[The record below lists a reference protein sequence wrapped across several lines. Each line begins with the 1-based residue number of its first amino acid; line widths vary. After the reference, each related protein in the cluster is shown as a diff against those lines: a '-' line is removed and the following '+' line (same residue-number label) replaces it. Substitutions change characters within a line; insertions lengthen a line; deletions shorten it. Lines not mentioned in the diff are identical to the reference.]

1 LKTRSSDND
10 LLNGEMVGRI
20 SAVMTWVK
28 SNGFLVG
35 LLGMVGLAWLL
46 PDLGAQGGLFHS
58 ELTRRI
64 AVFLIFFIQGM
75 ALPTEDLRRGVTQLN
90 LHSFV
95 LSWNYLAFPL
105 IVWIGLHW
113 VGAFLPPE
121 LRFGFLYLAIL
132 PTTITSA
139 VFFTSAARGDV
150 AGAVFSTSISNLASV
165 FLVPMGVALLLVKGG
180 GNEVSIQTMFLK
192 LCQLIVLPMVIGQCL
207 RPFLKS
213 VFPLLK
219 PWFKRTTTA
228 SIFFIMYC
236 TFCDGVKRAAW
247 EQLGWGAVVAAFV
260 GALAILLIASA
271 LVWWTSGWLSLSPKG
286 RVAAYFCGSQK
297 SLATGVPMAASIFP
311 IGGAVASVPDV
322 SVIVLPL
329 MCYHFLQLAM
339 ATHFS
344 NRFARRSDVD
354 PISN

>member
-1 LKTRSSDND
+1 MGR
-10 LLNGEMVGRI
+10 RI
-20 SAVMTWVK
+20 SAVMAWVK
-28 SNGFLVG
+28 SNGFLAG

-46 PDLGAQGGLFHS
+46 PDLGAQGGLFRS
-58 ELTRRI
+58 ELARPI

-75 ALPTEDLRRGVTQLN
+75 ALPTEDFRRGVTQLN

-105 IVWIGLHW
+105 IIWIGLHW
-113 VGAFLPPE
+113 GGAFLRPE

-139 VFFTSAARGDV
+139 VFFTSVGRGDV
-150 AGAVFSTSISNLASV
+150 AGAVFSTTISNLASV
-165 FLVPMGVALLLVKGG
+165 FLVPMGVAMLLVDGAG
-180 GNEVSIQTMFLK
+180 SDVSIQTMFLK
-192 LCQLIVLPMVIGQCL
+192 LCKLIILPMFIGQCL
-207 RPFLKS
+207 RPFLKFI
-213 VFPLLK
+213 FPLLK

-236 TFCDGVKRAAW
+236 TFCDGVRRAAW
-247 EQLGWGAVVAAFV
+247 EQLGWGAVAVAFV

-311 IGGAVASVPDV
+311 IGGTVASIPDI

-339 ATHFS
+339 ATHIA
-344 NRFARRSDVD
+344 NRFARRSDAG

>member
-1 LKTRSSDND
+1 MK
-10 LLNGEMVGRI
+10 
-20 SAVMTWVK
+20 WVK
-28 SNGFLVG
+28 TNGFLVG
-35 LLGMVGLAWLL
+35 LLGMVGLAWML
-46 PDLGAQGGLFHS
+46 PDLGAQGGMFQS

-64 AVFLIFFIQGM
+64 AVFLIFLIQGL

-90 LHSFV
+90 LHGFV

-105 IVWIGLHW
+105 IVWIVLQS
-113 VGAFLPPE
+113 VGGALPSE

-139 VFFTSAARGDV
+139 VFFTSAASGDV

-180 GNEVSIQTMFLK
+180 GSEVSIETMFLK

-213 VFPLLK
+213 FFRLLK

-228 SIFFIMYC
+228 AIFFIMYC
-236 TFCDGVKRAAW
+236 TFCDGVKSAAW
-247 EQLGWGAVVAAFV
+247 EQLGWGAVVIAFV
-260 GALAILLIASA
+260 GALALLLIAST
-271 LVWWTSGWLSLSPKG
+271 LVWWTSGWLRLSSEG

-311 IGGAVASVPDV
+311 IGGTVVSIPDV

-339 ATHFS
+339 ATHIA
-344 NRFARRSDVD
+344 NRFVRSADGD
-354 PISN
+354 SISS

>member
-1 LKTRSSDND
+1 
-10 LLNGEMVGRI
+10 
-20 SAVMTWVK
+20 
-28 SNGFLVG
+28 
-35 LLGMVGLAWLL
+35 MVGLAWML
-46 PDLGAQGGLFHS
+46 PDLGSQGGILQS
-58 ELTRRI
+58 ELTSRI
-64 AVFLIFFIQGM
+64 AVFLIFLIQGM

-95 LSWNYLAFPL
+95 ISWNYLAFPL
-105 IVWIGLHW
+105 IVWIGLRW
-113 VGAFLPPE
+113 GGEVLPPE

-180 GNEVSIQTMFLK
+180 GSALSIETMFLK
-192 LCQLIVLPMVIGQCL
+192 LCQLIVLPMIVGQCL
-207 RPFLKS
+207 RPFLKP
-213 VFPLLK
+213 VFPVLK
-219 PWFKRTTTA
+219 PWFKRATTA
-228 SIFFIMYC
+228 CIFFIMYC
-236 TFCDGVKRAAW
+236 TFCDGVQRAAW
-247 EQLGWGAVVAAFV
+247 EQLGWGAVVAAFL
-260 GALAILLIASA
+260 GALAVLLIASA

-311 IGGAVASVPDV
+311 IGGSVESVPDV

-339 ATHFS
+339 ATKFA
-344 NRFARRSDVD
+344 NRFARSTNGDQ
-354 PISN
+354 ISN